1 MLSIWAP
8 GGIPEVNAGDDLAAL
23 VLEACAR
30 EGTSLESGDIVI
42 VTSKIVSKAEGRV
55 RPQIE
60 REAAFAEETVRVVAA
75 RDRGGSLTRIVENR
89 LGIVGAAAG
98 IDASN
103 TAPGT
108 VLLLSL
114 DPDASARALAAALRA
129 ATGQQVGVILS
140 DTLGRPWRDGQTDVA
155 IGAAGIQVFDELAG
169 QTDAAGRPLRVTR
182 PCLADELAAAA
193 DLVKGK
199 TRRLPVAI
207 VRGAEAVVGGLD
219 LPGARSIARAAE
231 DDLFRLGT
239 DEADARGY
247 ADGYDEGTAEA
258 SGPDDEGDG

>member
-1 MLSIWAP
+1 MLSVWAP
-8 GGIPEVNAGDDLAAL
+8 GGVPEVNAGDDLAAL

-75 RDRGGSLTRIVENR
+75 RDRGGSLTRIVENL

-155 IGAAGIQVFDELAG
+155 IGAAGIQVFDELATSDHFLPWRPPTADG
-169 QTDAAGRPLRVTR
+169 AGATPRSRSASAQVRRSTR
-182 PCLADELAAAA
+182 S
-193 DLVKGK
+193 
-199 TRRLPVAI
+199 RRA
-207 VRGAEAVVGGLD
+207 VRARGLHSTSVS
-219 LPGARSIARAAE
+219 PACVRHSGSSARSGRAI
-231 DDLFRLGT
+231 R
-239 DEADARGY
+239 
-247 ADGYDEGTAEA
+247 
-258 SGPDDEGDG
+258 

>member
-1 MLSIWAP
+1 MLSIWVP

-89 LGIVGAAAG
+89 PGIVGGAAG

-108 VLLLSL
+108 VLLCHWTRMPPRAPS
-114 DPDASARALAAALRA
+114 PPRCVRRPGNRSA
-129 ATGQQVGVILS
+129 
-140 DTLGRPWRDGQTDVA
+140 
-155 IGAAGIQVFDELAG
+155 
-169 QTDAAGRPLRVTR
+169 
-182 PCLADELAAAA
+182 
-193 DLVKGK
+193 
-199 TRRLPVAI
+199 
-207 VRGAEAVVGGLD
+207 
-219 LPGARSIARAAE
+219 
-231 DDLFRLGT
+231 
-239 DEADARGY
+239 
-247 ADGYDEGTAEA
+247 
-258 SGPDDEGDG
+258 

>member
-129 ATGQQVGVILS
+129 ATRQQVGVILS
-140 DTLGRPWRDGQTDVA
+140 DTLGRPWRDGQADVA
-155 IGAAGIQVFDELAG
+155 IGAAGIQVFDFVATSDHFLPWRPPTADGAG
-169 QTDAAGRPLRVTR
+169 ATPRSRSASARVRRSTR
-182 PCLADELAAAA
+182 S
-193 DLVKGK
+193 
-199 TRRLPVAI
+199 RRA
-207 VRGAEAVVGGLD
+207 VRACGLHSTSVS
-219 LPGARSIARAAE
+219 PACVRHSGSSARSGRAI
-231 DDLFRLGT
+231 R
-239 DEADARGY
+239 
-247 ADGYDEGTAEA
+247 
-258 SGPDDEGDG
+258 

>member
-1 MLSIWAP
+1 M
-8 GGIPEVNAGDDLAAL
+8 
-23 VLEACAR
+23 
-30 EGTSLESGDIVI
+30 
-42 VTSKIVSKAEGRV
+42 

-75 RDRGGSLTRIVENR
+75 RDRGGSLTRIVENL

-114 DPDASARALAAALRA
+114 DPDASARALAAALGA

-155 IGAAGIQVFDELAG
+155 IGAAGIQVFDELATSDHFLPWRPPTADG
-169 QTDAAGRPLRVTR
+169 AGATPRSRSASARVRRSTR
-182 PCLADELAAAA
+182 SRRAVRARGLHSTSVSPAC
-193 DLVKGK
+193 VKHSGSS
-199 TRRLPVAI
+199 
-207 VRGAEAVVGGLD
+207 
-219 LPGARSIARAAE
+219 ARSGRAI
-231 DDLFRLGT
+231 R
-239 DEADARGY
+239 
-247 ADGYDEGTAEA
+247 
-258 SGPDDEGDG
+258 

>member
-8 GGIPEVNAGDDLAAL
+8 GGIPEVNAGDDLVAL

-155 IGAAGIQVFDELAG
+155 IGAAGIQVFDELATSDHFLPWRPPTADG
-169 QTDAAGRPLRVTR
+169 AGATPRSRSASAQVRRSTR
-182 PCLADELAAAA
+182 S
-193 DLVKGK
+193 
-199 TRRLPVAI
+199 RRA
-207 VRGAEAVVGGLD
+207 VRARGLHSTSVS
-219 LPGARSIARAAE
+219 PACVRHSGSSARSGRAI
-231 DDLFRLGT
+231 R
-239 DEADARGY
+239 
-247 ADGYDEGTAEA
+247 
-258 SGPDDEGDG
+258 

>member
-75 RDRGGSLTRIVENR
+75 RDRGGSLTRIVENL

-129 ATGQQVGVILS
+129 ATRQQVGVILS

-155 IGAAGIQVFDELAG
+155 IGAAGIQVFDELA
-169 QTDAAGRPLRVTR
+169 TSDHFLPWRPPT
-182 PCLADELAAAA
+182 
-193 DLVKGK
+193 
-199 TRRLPVAI
+199 
-207 VRGAEAVVGGLD
+207 
-219 LPGARSIARAAE
+219 
-231 DDLFRLGT
+231 
-239 DEADARGY
+239 
-247 ADGYDEGTAEA
+247 ADGAGATPR
-258 SGPDDEGDG
+258 SR